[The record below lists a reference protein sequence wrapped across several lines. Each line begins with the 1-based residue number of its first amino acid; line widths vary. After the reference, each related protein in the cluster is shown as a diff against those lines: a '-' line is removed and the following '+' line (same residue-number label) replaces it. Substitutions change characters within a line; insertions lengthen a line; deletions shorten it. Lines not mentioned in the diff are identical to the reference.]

1 MAVAEKFDP
10 AAHDKHAVDPRE
22 ALKADRETH
31 ARLEAGLHDS
41 FPASDPVSAAQP
53 APSKAGWRPRERL
66 ALGQGVRDL
75 PLTERSVTM
84 KTEFN
89 HAENASPRSGSNKM
103 VIPLVSG
110 VILLLAVALAIWLKM
125 HG

>member
-1 MAVAEKFDP
+1 
-10 AAHDKHAVDPRE
+10 
-22 ALKADRETH
+22 
-31 ARLEAGLHDS
+31 
-41 FPASDPVSAAQP
+41 
-53 APSKAGWRPRERL
+53 
-66 ALGQGVRDL
+66 
-75 PLTERSVTM
+75 M